1 MQFSVTAGQIVFVD
15 IFWRIQIRLH
25 VQRLQV
31 DRGGGISLLQ
41 SFARSTLSYVIVF
54 IYLYLILK
62 TTSMLRAIIAR
73 TKLFFYW
80 KGTYSPVLNL
90 FVHLPF
96 S

>member
-1 MQFSVTAGQIVFVD
+1 MQFSVTASQIVFVD

-41 SFARSTLSYVIVF
+41 SFVRSTHSYVIVF

-62 TTSMLRAIIAR
+62 TTSMLRAII
-73 TKLFFYW
+73 T
-80 KGTYSPVLNL
+80 
-90 FVHLPF
+90 
-96 S
+96 